1 MGEIQ
6 ISTMAL
12 AERSVNLRDK
22 LKSSEPD
29 GHCIDMDAEESRKLR
44 VKGSQLLSDVSVAL
58 SHYKE
63 RCAELEAR
71 CKTLQ
76 AGEGETKQVSV
87 VCATDEVEP
96 TEQCELQREREARK
110 LLEAQ
115 LAASRHENS
124 KLKILAMDSQEKA
137 EELEGALAHELV
149 ARIEAEEESVA
160 LAKQRDQLE
169 GELRVI
175 VEEIAVMKDAMM
187 CI

>member
-96 TEQCELQREREARK
+96 TEQCELQRQREARK

-124 KLKILAMDSQEKA
+124 KLKILAMDSQE
-137 EELEGALAHELV
+137 
-149 ARIEAEEESVA
+149 EAVA

-187 CI
+187 CIRMIILHSNSGRMATLYTHSR